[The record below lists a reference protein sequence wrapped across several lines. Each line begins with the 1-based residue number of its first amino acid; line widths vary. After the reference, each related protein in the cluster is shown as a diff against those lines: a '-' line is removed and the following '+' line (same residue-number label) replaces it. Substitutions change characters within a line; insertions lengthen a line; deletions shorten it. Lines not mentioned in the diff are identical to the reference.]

1 MKRITTI
8 LASLT
13 LLFSV
18 SAASAQ
24 QSNLGFGL
32 GISYP
37 DAPDTVA
44 FDSSLFFDYSV
55 NKFFAIGVESGF
67 GWIKK
72 DLKSGDKAFEDFNA
86 PEAASINYYSIPLL
100 AVITISIPIGEY
112 DSPLVPYISGGAGY
126 SWTIFDGMDDNY
138 TFSGFTWQAVVGFNY
153 DLGYEANG
161 MKIFLEAGWRGTDIE
176 DDIEG
181 HTYELEMSGLIA
193 HIGASFALG
202 GGSGM

>member
-13 LLFSV
+13 LLFAV

-24 QSNLGFGL
+24 QANLGLGL

-37 DAPDTVA
+37 SEPDSVA
-44 FDSSLFFDYSV
+44 FDSSVFFDYSA
-55 NKFFAIGVESGF
+55 NKFFSIGIESGF
-67 GWIKK
+67 GWVKK
-72 DLKSGDKAFEDFNA
+72 DLDTNDTAIGDITLT
-86 PEAASINYYSIPLL
+86 EAKTINYYSIPLL

-126 SWTIFDGMDDNY
+126 SWTIYDGLEDSY
-138 TFSGFTWQAVVGFNY
+138 TFSGFTWQVVAGFNY

-161 MKIFLEAGWRGTDIE
+161 MKIFVEAGWRGTQIE
-176 DDIEG
+176 DEIEG
-181 HTYELEMSGLIA
+181 TNYELDMSGVIA
-193 HIGASFALG
+193 RLGVSFALG